1 MSPHSLAKIQRE
13 LSKNTIVTPYLFA
26 WIRRIKEERDRFLHP
41 LGREGQMS
49 RILVVEDGAIF
60 REILRTTLQ
69 SRFPSMEIFEVTT
82 GEEALEQVEALSPEL
97 VFIDIRLPDGNGL
110 ELTRIIKA
118 KHPETKVVILTNYDL
133 PEYREAASHF
143 KADHFILKD
152 TFMEMIN
159 SIFFQDPQGPQVG

>member
-1 MSPHSLAKIQRE
+1 
-13 LSKNTIVTPYLFA
+13 
-26 WIRRIKEERDRFLHP
+26 
-41 LGREGQMS
+41 MS

-82 GEEALEQVEALSPEL
+82 GEEALEQMEALSPEL

-118 KHPETKVVILTNYDL
+118 KHPEAKVVILTNYDL
-133 PEYREAASHF
+133 PEYREAASHY
-143 KADHFILKD
+143 KADHFIPKD
-152 TFMEMIN
+152 TFMDMIN
-159 SIFFQDPQGPQVG
+159 SLFPPGHQIG